1 MNLPSL
7 ISITNGSQ
15 KVSSKVNYLYR
26 ADGTKIR
33 KLSTN
38 LVTSATTDYLDG
50 FQYLKSDTF
59 FGCLDCPPPAAELQ
73 FVPTSEGYFDFVKNK
88 YIYNYADHLGNVR
101 VGYFNNGSGIEVLEE
116 NNYYPFGLR
125 HEGYN
130 DFDGNPSYQY
140 KYQGQELQNE
150 TGWYSFKWRNY
161 MPDLGRFFNIDPLS
175 EKYAYQS
182 HYNFSENRVIDGRE
196 LEGLEWVSSR
206 NLEEKTVNLH
216 LTYKLVNNTI
226 NALTN
231 DQLKTLVSERQNAIN
246 TIVGGKTSEGYNLSF
261 SFTQS
266 EKATIVWD
274 YNMGFDTTNVV
285 DLNNAP
291 KSDIEFALT
300 TALGMTDVIGNTQIS
315 VSKSE
320 HFSWNKD
327 GQIEFDKD
335 DRSTIAQTGVHE
347 TLHELGLGHLD
358 KETLK
363 DPKNIVQ
370 AHPIG
375 TVVTPQ
381 QRSTIINNVEE
392 QQKTK

>member
-1 MNLPSL
+1 MNIPREEKTVFGTNSL
-7 ISITNGSQ
+7 
-15 KVSSKVNYLYR
+15 
-26 ADGTKIR
+26 
-33 KLSTN
+33 
-38 LVTSATTDYLDG
+38 
-50 FQYLKSDTF
+50 
-59 FGCLDCPPPAAELQ
+59 
-73 FVPTSEGYFDFVKNK
+73 
-88 YIYNYADHLGNVR
+88 YNYK
-101 VGYFNNGSGIEVLEE
+101 FQE
-116 NNYYPFGLR
+116 
-125 HEGYN
+125 
-130 DFDGNPSYQY
+130 
-140 KYQGQELQNE
+140 QELQE
-150 TGWYSFKWRNY
+150 TGFYSFKWRQY
-161 MPDLGRFFNIDPLS
+161 MPDVGRFFNIDPLS

-216 LTYKLVNNTI
+216 LTYKLTNNTI

-231 DQLKTLVSERQNAIN
+231 DQLKTLVTERQNAIN
-246 TIVGGKTSEGYNLSF
+246 TFVGGKTSEGYNLSF

-266 EKATIVWD
+266 ETATIVWD
-274 YNMGFDTTNVV
+274 YNMGFDITNVV
-285 DLNNAP
+285 DLNKAP

-300 TALGMTDVIGNTQIS
+300 TALGMTDIIGNTQINRTQIS
-315 VSKSE
+315 VGKSE
-320 HFSWNKD
+320 HFLWNKD

-370 AHPIG
+370 AHPTG

-381 QRSTIINNVEE
+381 QRSTIINNVEQ
-392 QQKTK
+392 QQKNK